1 MLKNLLVSLG
11 HEPNNI
17 VVVDTG
23 SQPPLKHEFLS
34 WCHILEYSRD
44 SERNIQKWWNAG
56 LNYIKMMASARKQ
69 LRYDV
74 AILNSDLELDKSALY
89 RLQKTLT
96 ETNCNVAHPD
106 HSGLLELGEYIIK
119 KEKGTVPFQEKL
131 TGYCFMIRQPY
142 SVKFNED
149 LKWWYGEDDFE
160 WKARSLGGVARVG
173 CEKVTNLDPGGS
185 EREIDGIAR
194 QTGLDGQLFYNIWG
208 AWPSQ

>member
-74 AILNSDLELDKSALY
+74 AILNSDLELDKSVLF
-89 RLQKTLT
+89 RLQKALT
-96 ETNCNVAHPD
+96 DTNCNVAHPD
-106 HSGLLELGEYIIK
+106 HSGILELGGYSIK
-119 KEKGTVPFQEKL
+119 KEKNQYRLKKNLLDTVL
-131 TGYCFMIRQPY
+131 
-142 SVKFNED
+142 
-149 LKWWYGEDDFE
+149 W
-160 WKARSLGGVARVG
+160 LG
-173 CEKVTNLDPGGS
+173 S
-185 EREIDGIAR
+185 HI
-194 QTGLDGQLFYNIWG
+194 Q
-208 AWPSQ
+208 